1 MEKLTSVKT
10 QYKQWP
16 YSARLCFQI
25 LLVVLIAFV
34 ITQCKVI
41 LVPLYFSVLLS
52 ILLLPLANFF
62 ERINFPRALAAIT
75 SVLIALVTIVV
86 IIYLLSAQIIAFLN
100 DIPSIKKHLTE
111 HYQTLQNWIENRFN
125 ISTAQQKTLV
135 ANATSDMQ
143 DSGMVYYIKQ
153 TFFTVTET
161 FAFLIFSLIY
171 SFLILLYR
179 HTIRNFFFAIFAR
192 PYKKNVAAVLDGTKQ
207 VIKNYMTGLLTE
219 MVIISASN
227 TLLFTIIGIKYA
239 VFLGVFTG
247 VLNIIPYI
255 GIYSGMIFSVLIT
268 LTTNASMTQITWIF
282 IGLLSIH
289 FVDSNFLMP
298 RIVGS
303 RVKVNALITILGAVG
318 GGFLIGIPGVF
329 FALPTIA
336 ILKILFDRLE
346 EMKPWGI
353 LLGDESQ
360 APVGNRIVQKINDK
374 LKNKKPAVVTP
385 TPEKDEAPGQL
396 PKKE

>member
-1 MEKLTSVKT
+1 LEKLTVKT

-34 ITQCKVI
+34 IMQCKVI

-52 ILLLPLANFF
+52 ILLLPLTNFF

-75 SVLIALVTIVV
+75 SVLIALATIVV
-86 IIYLLSAQIIAFLN
+86 IIYLLSSQIVAFLN
-100 DIPSIKKHLTE
+100 DIPSIKKHLAE
-111 HYQTLQNWIENRFN
+111 HYQTLQHWIEQRFN
-125 ISTAQQKTLV
+125 ISTEQQKTLV
-135 ANATSDMQ
+135 DNATSDIQ
-143 DSGMVYYIKQ
+143 DSGMGYIKQ

-179 HTIRNFFFAIFAR
+179 HTIRKFFFAIFAR
-192 PYKKNVAAVLDGTKQ
+192 PYKRNVDEVLNGTKQ

-219 MVIISASN
+219 MVIISICN
-227 TLLFTIIGIKYA
+227 TLLFTILGIKYA

-247 VLNIIPYI
+247 ILNIIPYV
-255 GIYSGMIFSVLIT
+255 GIYSGMIFSVLVT

-289 FVDSNFLMP
+289 FVDANFLMP
-298 RIVGS
+298 KIVGS

-318 GGFLIGIPGVF
+318 GGFLIGIPGIF

-336 ILKILFDRLE
+336 ILKIIFDRME
-346 EMKPWGI
+346 EMKAWGI
-353 LLGDESQ
+353 LLGDENTDPSGKMILQ
-360 APVGNRIVQKINDK
+360 RINNK
-374 LKNKKPAVVTP
+374 LKKKKLEP
-385 TPEKDEAPGQL
+385 TPEPAGTDNL
-396 PKKE
+396 VNIVPKKE

>member
-1 MEKLTSVKT
+1 LEKLTVKT

-25 LLVVLIAFV
+25 LLVVLIAF
-34 ITQCKVI
+34 IIMQCKVV

-52 ILLLPLANFF
+52 ILLLPLTNFF

-75 SVLIALVTIVV
+75 SVLIALGTIVI
-86 IIYLLSAQIIAFLN
+86 IIYLLSSQIIAFLN
-100 DIPSIKKHLTE
+100 DIPSIKKHLSE
-111 HYQTLQNWIENRFN
+111 HYQTLQYWIEQRFN
-125 ISTAQQKTLV
+125 ISTEQQKNLV
-135 ANATSDMQ
+135 NNATSDIQ
-143 DSGMVYYIKQ
+143 DSDMVYYVKQ

-179 HTIRNFFFAIFAR
+179 HTIRKFFFAIFAR
-192 PYKKNVAAVLDGTKQ
+192 PYKRNVDEVLTGTKL

-219 MVIISASN
+219 MVIISTCN
-227 TLLFTIIGIKYA
+227 TLLFTILGIKYA

-247 VLNIIPYI
+247 ILNIIPYI
-255 GIYSGMIFSVLIT
+255 GIYSGMIFSVLVT

-289 FVDSNFLMP
+289 FVDANFLMP
-298 RIVGS
+298 KIVGS

-318 GGFLIGIPGVF
+318 GGFLIGIPGIF

-336 ILKILFDRLE
+336 ILKIIFDRME
-346 EMKPWGI
+346 EMKAWGI
-353 LLGDESQ
+353 LLGDENTDPS
-360 APVGNRIVQKINDK
+360 GKKILQKINNK
-374 LKNKKPAVVTP
+374 LKGKKPGP
-385 TPEKDEAPGQL
+385 TPEPRETDKL
-396 PKKE
+396 VNLIPKKE

>member
-1 MEKLTSVKT
+1 MEKLAVKT

-16 YSARLCFQI
+16 YSVRLCFQI
-25 LLVVLIAFV
+25 LLVILIAFV
-34 ITQCKVI
+34 ITSCKVI

-52 ILLLPLANFF
+52 ILLLPLTNFF
-62 ERINFPRALAAIT
+62 ERINFPRGLAAIT
-75 SVLIALVTIVV
+75 SVLIALIIIVV
-86 IIYLLSAQIIAFLN
+86 IIYLLSSQIIAFLN

-111 HYQTLQNWIENRFN
+111 HYDTLQHWIEQRFN
-125 ISTAQQKTLV
+125 ISTEQQKTIV
-135 ANATSDMQ
+135 DNATSNIQ
-143 DSGMVYYIKQ
+143 DSGMVYYVKQ

-179 HTIRNFFFAIFAR
+179 HTIRKFFFAIFAR
-192 PYKKNVAAVLDGTKQ
+192 PYKQNVDEVLTGTKQ

-219 MVIISASN
+219 MAIISVCN
-227 TLLFTIIGIKYA
+227 TLLFTILGIKYA

-247 VLNIIPYI
+247 VLNIIPYV
-255 GIYSGMIFSVLIT
+255 GIYSGMIFSALVT

-289 FVDSNFLMP
+289 FVDANFLMP
-298 RIVGS
+298 KIVGS

-318 GGFLIGIPGVF
+318 GGFLIGIPGIF

-336 ILKILFDRLE
+336 ILKIIFDRME
-346 EMKPWGI
+346 EMKAWGI
-353 LLGDESQ
+353 LLGDESTD
-360 APVGNRIVQKINDK
+360 PSGKRILQKINNK
-374 LKNKKPAVVTP
+374 LKRKKLGP
-385 TPEKDEAPGQL
+385 TPEPVNTDNLINPVPKDE
-396 PKKE
+396 